1 MQEIYEKEIN
11 EAKKE
16 LIDLYLILKPRKLE
30 DVKINFNKYYLIKI
44 FNILVRKYY
53 RRRKR

>member
-1 MQEIYEKEIN
+1 MQEKYEKEIN

-16 LIDLYLILKPRKLE
+16 LIDLYLILKPRRLE
-30 DVKINFNKYYLIKI
+30 DVKRHFNKYYLIKI